1 MLHAWSGERLR
12 SLLVVALGLET
23 LAAVA
28 VTGYLA
34 QGAAVS
40 SGLALLMLMVP
51 LAATAVGLVFIRAAP
66 ATRFLLLP
74 TALALNLIGLFVL
87 AVDAPSFAYLQ
98 CFWSLLSLGAYAGVA
113 LCAGDENRIS
123 RLSVPLFSLAL
134 ALVLL
139 TFFIGVSPSGGPHR
153 QWLAIG
159 PFYFEPSELLKL
171 SLTLLLALRLAGPGS
186 SSPRS
191 WVLPA
196 IGVSLA
202 VLAAQGDLGAA
213 FVVAGVGA
221 LMIFAATGRWKR
233 LALGLVALTAAGSVA
248 YLLLPYVR
256 LRFSTWLDPWSDP
269 TGASYHVVQSLRAL
283 AAGGAFGRGLLAAD
297 TVHVPAAHTDSII
310 APIGERLGLAGTLV
324 TLALY
329 GMLLAQIRRIYLQ
342 ARTDLEALLATGVA
356 ALLIGQAVLIAGGT
370 SGLLPLTG
378 VTLPLVSYGGSSLL
392 MSYLALGLVGSRN
405 HRHRHGTPAPRR
417 RSHDLVHL
425 ALGVAL
431 GVLVLWLSVW
441 HLAGTAIIAR
451 LEG

>member
-1 MLHAWSGERLR
+1 MAI
-12 SLLVVALGLET
+12 T
-23 LAAVA
+23 
-28 VTGYLA
+28 TYLA
-34 QGAAVS
+34 QEAAIS

-51 LAATAVGLVFIRAAP
+51 LAATTIGVVFIRAAP

-87 AVDAPSFAYLQ
+87 AVEAPAFAYLQ
-98 CFWSLLSLGAYAGVA
+98 CFWSLLSLGAYSGVA
-113 LCAGDENRIS
+113 LCAGDEDRLD

-139 TFFIGVSPSGGPHR
+139 TFVVGVNPSGGPHK
-153 QWLAIG
+153 QWLAVG

-171 SLTLLLALRLAGPGS
+171 SLTLLLALTLARPSSGS
-186 SSPRS
+186 RRS

-221 LMIFAATGRWKR
+221 LMIFAATGRWK
-233 LALGLVALTAAGSVA
+233 GLVLGIVALAAAGSVA

-256 LRFSTWLDPWSDP
+256 LRFITWLDPWSDP

-283 AAGGAFGRGLLAAD
+283 AAGGALGRGLLAPD

-324 TLALY
+324 TLGLY
-329 GMLLAQIRRIYLQ
+329 GVLLAQIRQTYLQ
-342 ARTDLEALLATGVA
+342 ARTHLEALLATGVA
-356 ALLIGQAVLIAGGT
+356 SRLIGQAVLITGGT

-392 MSYLALGLVGSRN
+392 MSYLALGMVGSRN
-405 HRHRHGTPAPRR
+405 GRHQQGVPTSRR

-425 ALGVAL
+425 ALGMAL
-431 GVLVLWLSVW
+431 GILVLWLSAW